1 MNDTVSTP
9 SVHAVIVTW
18 NGGRWIRRAVG
29 GLMNG
34 DPPVAL
40 TVVDNAST
48 DNTRAIL
55 SEVCPDAEV
64 LQLERNSGFGR
75 AANRGISRAL
85 AARASYIL
93 LLNQDAAI
101 TTGSITS
108 LRGLLEQHR
117 EVGILSPLCL
127 DWDEVRL
134 DPKITQYL
142 QPETAMLSDAF
153 TGNLQDLYEVPFINA
168 AVWLV
173 RREVFENVGGFDP
186 LFFMYGE
193 DNDLC
198 QRARYHG
205 FRVALAPGLHAAHHH
220 GEPAP
225 APSFRHLTDCYTTQA
240 LVMLKRPERSFPR
253 SLAGCALTWVRSA
266 LHRFIEGNLPAGSAF
281 LVAFLRATVRF
292 QQLKRHHLLCRQP
305 PVRLWLE

>member
-55 SEVCPDAEV
+55 SEVCPDADV

-75 AANRGISRAL
+75 AANCGISRAL
-85 AARASYIL
+85 AAGASYIL

-101 TTGSITS
+101 TPGTITS
-108 LRGLLEQHR
+108 LRGLLERHR

-127 DWDEVRL
+127 DWDEARL

-142 QPETAMLSDAF
+142 QPETALLSDAF
-153 TGNLQDLYEVPFINA
+153 TGNLQDLYEIPFINA

-205 FRVALAPGLHAAHHH
+205 FRIALAPRLSACHHH
-220 GEPAP
+220 GVAAP
-225 APSFRHLTDCYTTQA
+225 APSFRHLTDRFTTQA
-240 LVMLKRPERSFPR
+240 RVMLKRPERPFAR
-253 SLAGCALTWVRSA
+253 SLAGCALTWGRSA
-266 LHRFIEGNLPAGSAF
+266 LHRFVEGDMKTGTAF
-281 LVAFLRATVRF
+281 LAALLRATARLP
-292 QQLKRHHLLCRQP
+292 QLRRHHLLCRQP
-305 PVRLWLE
+305 PPRLWLD